1 MPPFDIDIY
10 SLLPIIINKCDRQ
23 YCLYKNKKKYYVE
36 LGVFFVEYL
45 TLRKED
51 TVMATLRLNV
61 SENASLEAALE
72 KMEALF
78 GSEYSFEPEMSEF
91 SCRCSG
97 PAQSCTWH

>member
-1 MPPFDIDIY
+1 
-10 SLLPIIINKCDRQ
+10 
-23 YCLYKNKKKYYVE
+23 
-36 LGVFFVEYL
+36 
-45 TLRKED
+45 
-51 TVMATLRLNV
+51 MATLRLNV

-97 PAQSCTWH
+97 PAQSCIKHLFFYVVVQRKRHNIINL

>member
-1 MPPFDIDIY
+1 
-10 SLLPIIINKCDRQ
+10 
-23 YCLYKNKKKYYVE
+23 
-36 LGVFFVEYL
+36 
-45 TLRKED
+45 
-51 TVMATLRLNV
+51 MATLRLNV

-78 GSEYSFEPEMSEF
+78 GSEFSFEPEMSEF